1 MQKISNCGYQYQD
14 DVLDV
19 RGLQVSICWSVFSGR
34 FASNIHQSKR
44 GVHSVHLTT
53 LSHVILQVLRRE
65 SFELKDHRWKISWQT
80 ANTTFVSFHYKK
92 RRNFTL
98 IVVVIPKLETS
109 VSGDTRNSV
118 TRSVLP
124 AHAISQVPDFNFN
137 NDSFFSRNDIQ
148 HQTFSEFEAQQRLFV
163 LLGKWTEWPL
173 KSLKRLKHF
182 PDLGSE
188 TVHRT

>member
-1 MQKISNCGYQYQD
+1 MLECFF
-14 DVLDV
+14 LDV
-19 RGLQVSICWSVFSGR
+19 SHPTSTKVNVASTASTSPHCRMWSFRS
-34 FASNIHQSKR
+34 FDEN
-44 GVHSVHLTT
+44 L
-53 LSHVILQVLRRE
+53 LS
-65 SFELKDHRWKISWQT
+65 WKITVEKYHGKQQT
-80 ANTTFVSFHYKK
+80 QISYHFTKK
-92 RRNFTL
+92 KEFYTDSRSHPE
-98 IVVVIPKLETS
+98 V
-109 VSGDTRNSV
+109 GDIGKWRLFRNSV

-148 HQTFSEFEAQQRLFV
+148 HQTFSQFEAQQRLFV

-182 PDLGSE
+182 ADLGSE